1 MARSIKRNDD
11 FDSCEDLESKNVLV
25 FVNYC
30 MCYWINSV
38 MIQENSSVLS
48 AAVVEDIKVNI
59 VKLITLMLVVGAFSI
74 ISIMGIL

>member
-1 MARSIKRNDD
+1 
-11 FDSCEDLESKNVLV
+11 
-25 FVNYC
+25 
-30 MCYWINSV
+30 